1 MPQQEHWKSKIG
13 FILAAAGSAIGLGA
27 IWKFPYVAG
36 TGGGGAFLLIFLL
49 FTLLLGFPLLIGE
62 FILGRKSQSDAIT
75 TYKKFAPNSGW
86 HITGIIGVV
95 TSFLVLS
102 FYSVVGG
109 WIILYLFKALTGGLV
124 GTFARSV
131 RATIW
136 RNHFEPVLYPNRSI
150 NLYGADNCC
159 CSPRRSKRN

>member
-1 MPQQEHWKSKIG
+1 MEIPLCSG
-13 FILAAAGSAIGLGA
+13 NRRR
-27 IWKFPYVAG
+27 
-36 TGGGGAFLLIFLL
+36 GAFLLIFLL

-109 WIILYLFKALTGGLV
+109 WIILYLFKAMTGGLA
-124 GTFARSV
+124 GLSQ
-131 RATIW
+131 
-136 RNHFEPVLYPNRSI
+136 
-150 NLYGADNCC
+150 D
-159 CSPRRSKRN
+159 